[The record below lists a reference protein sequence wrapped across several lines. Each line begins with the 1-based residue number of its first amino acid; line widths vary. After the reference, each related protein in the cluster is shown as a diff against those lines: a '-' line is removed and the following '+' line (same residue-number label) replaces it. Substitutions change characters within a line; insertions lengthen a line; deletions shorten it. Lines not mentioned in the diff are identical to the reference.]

1 MVKAV
6 LLARSDIY
14 KTPALDEFSG
24 NSGNV
29 INMKI
34 QQLLKKF
41 SNIPGAATIVAE
53 EVAALTKTKKSTTPT
68 KPKAKPTTPKKRKV
82 KDEGESELDDY

>member
-24 NSGNV
+24 NSGNI
-29 INMKI
+29 INVKL

-41 SNIPGAATIVAE
+41 NNIPGAATIVAE
-53 EVAALTKTKKSTTPT
+53 EVAALTKTKKSTSPT
-68 KPKAKPTTPKKRKV
+68 KPKATTPKKRKV
-82 KDEGESELDDY
+82 KDVGESEMDDY